1 MGHDRTVIPVISP
14 RQFGPLNIECYRT
27 GMSSSKQRK
36 LKWCGIGAVLLLT
49 AIPMACKLAGFGLAG
64 SSNWTP
70 APTTLP
76 TQADLLE
83 GNWVGTWASN
93 QRDMDGAL
101 RCRVVKQG
109 EGVYEA
115 RFDAVFA
122 KYFSYES
129 IVTLQVSSKTPAW
142 VCAGEKD
149 LGALGGGVYKYQ
161 GHSDGNEFV
170 CDYDSAYDKGT
181 FRLKRAAATTQP
193 AGTDAKAP

>member
-1 MGHDRTVIPVISP
+1 
-14 RQFGPLNIECYRT
+14 
-27 GMSSSKQRK
+27 MSSSKRQK
-36 LKWCGIGAVLLLT
+36 LKWCGVAAVLLL
-49 AIPMACKLAGFGLAG
+49 AVIPTACKLAGFGLAG
-64 SSNWTP
+64 GGNWP
-70 APTTLP
+70 AGPATRQS
-76 TQADLLE
+76 QADLLE
-83 GNWVGTWASN
+83 GNWTGTWASN
-93 QRDMDGAL
+93 QREMDGAL

-109 EGVYEA
+109 DGVYEA

-129 IVTLQVSSKTPAW
+129 VVTLRVSSKTPAW

-149 LGALGGGVYKYQ
+149 LGTLGGGVYKYQ

-193 AGTDAKAP
+193 VGGDTNDHAH